1 LKSSP
6 FFIIL
11 QSSIESDLSPLL
23 KSSSLNPMQA
33 AKMTS
38 CLAGFPA
45 VTDQLRSVLEA
56 GIDLAISLFNV
67 FRVIF
72 QNNFTLTSS

>member
-1 LKSSP
+1 
-6 FFIIL
+6 
-11 QSSIESDLSPLL
+11 
-23 KSSSLNPMQA
+23 MQA

-56 GIDLAISLFNV
+56 GMDLAIYGSFLNGSVLHF
-67 FRVIF
+67 
-72 QNNFTLTSS
+72 